1 MPAPTR
7 RAGGSIVDFSARSV
21 PQCSTVGAV
30 VDVQVRRA
38 GPSDVA
44 VIEQIVHAAFE
55 IYVAR
60 IGRQPAP
67 MGADYRAA
75 VASSRA
81 WVIEADGEVAGV
93 VVN

>member
-1 MPAPTR
+1 
-7 RAGGSIVDFSARSV
+7 
-21 PQCSTVGAV
+21 V

-44 VIEQIVHAAFE
+44 VIEHIVHAAFN

-67 MGADYRAA
+67 MSADYRAA
-75 VASSRA
+75 VASSRV
-81 WVIEADGEVAGV
+81 WVIDADGEVAGF